1 METLSLLVLVFT
13 LGLRHGLDADHLAC
27 IDGLAR
33 YNWRKGS
40 SIARWVGT
48 LFSFGHGLIVAS
60 IGIILAN
67 LNQNF
72 RLPDYVDLF
81 VTWFS
86 ILSLF
91 LIGTLNINNLLKTRL
106 GNQDDYRPQGIK
118 GKLIPKKLQETSNPL
133 LIILIGGLFALAS
146 ETVSQTSVWVL
157 AARNNGS
164 YMPYVL
170 GITFMIGMMIT
181 DTIDSLITN
190 KILRQSSK
198 LGQSASRVMGW
209 IIVVLA
215 YGVSFYEA
223 FTFFNP
229 WVDLDFEVVGTIIFL
244 LFFFIFVW
252 VSYRTRANSLS
263 PELYV
268 SGERT
273 ANHHGESDGLGE

>member
-1 METLSLLVLVFT
+1 MENLTLLVLVFT

-27 IDGLAR
+27 IDGLTR

-48 LFSFGHGLIVAS
+48 LFSFGHGLVVAS

-67 LNQNF
+67 LSQNF
-72 RLPDYVDLF
+72 RLPNYVDLL

-91 LIGTLNINNLLKTRL
+91 LIGTLNINNLLKTPL
-106 GNQDDYRPQGIK
+106 GNQDDYRPKGIK

-146 ETVSQTSVWVL
+146 ETISQTSVWVM
-157 AARNNGS
+157 AADNNDS

-170 GITFMIGMMIT
+170 GITFMMGMMIT

-198 LGQSASRVMGW
+198 LGQSTSRVMGW
-209 IIVVLA
+209 IIVALA
-215 YGVSFYEA
+215 YGLSFYEA

-229 WVDLDFEVVGTIIFL
+229 WAEELDFEVVGIIIFL
-244 LFFFIFVW
+244 FFLFIFVW
-252 VSYRTRANSLS
+252 VSYRTKSK
-263 PELYV
+263 ELK
-268 SGERT
+268 EIDRL
-273 ANHHGESDGLGE
+273 DG

>member
-1 METLSLLVLVFT
+1 MENLSLLVLVFT
-13 LGLRHGLDADHLAC
+13 LGLRHGLDADHIAC

-48 LFSFGHGLIVAS
+48 LFSFGHGLVVAS
-60 IGIILAN
+60 IGIFLGNIS
-67 LNQNF
+67 QNF

-118 GKLIPKKLQETSNPL
+118 GKFIPKKLQETSNPL

-146 ETVSQTSVWVL
+146 ETISQTSVWVM
-157 AARNNGS
+157 AADNNDS

-170 GITFMIGMMIT
+170 GIAFMMGMMIT

-215 YGVSFYEA
+215 YGVSIYEA

-229 WVDLDFEVVGTIIFL
+229 WAELDFELVGITIFMFFL
-244 LFFFIFVW
+244 FIFVW
-252 VSYRTRANSLS
+252 VSYRTKADRPL

-268 SGERT
+268 SGEGT
-273 ANHHGESDGLGE
+273 GNHHKRN